1 VIRSDVGIGPTTS
14 SIGPDN
20 GSFQLGGKGPAYV
33 SFELHRPEMRL
44 MRNTMGGDGNRLPR
58 VSRKLSDEGLYT
70 VPRLEELAADP
81 GKAGVLDVRT
91 ARIIAAKAL
100 GVFAASLFR
109 LFEAVDESDSD
120 NEPRGTMAGRDGP
133 PGSSRTLP
141 GLDDVASVEEVAG
154 IIGKPDAGSFKML
167 QICRS

>member
-1 VIRSDVGIGPTTS
+1 
-14 SIGPDN
+14 
-20 GSFQLGGKGPAYV
+20 
-33 SFELHRPEMRL
+33 
-44 MRNTMGGDGNRLPR
+44 MRNTMGGDGNGFPR

-81 GKAGVLDVRT
+81 GKAGVLDART

-100 GVFAASLFR
+100 GVFAASLYR

-120 NEPRGTMAGRDGP
+120 NEPRGTPAGRDGAHT
-133 PGSSRTLP
+133 SARILP

-154 IIGKPDAGSFKML
+154 IIGKPRRWIIQNAANLPFVTRLSRKHYVCSRIAL
-167 QICRS
+167 RRWLATRPRALKRQ